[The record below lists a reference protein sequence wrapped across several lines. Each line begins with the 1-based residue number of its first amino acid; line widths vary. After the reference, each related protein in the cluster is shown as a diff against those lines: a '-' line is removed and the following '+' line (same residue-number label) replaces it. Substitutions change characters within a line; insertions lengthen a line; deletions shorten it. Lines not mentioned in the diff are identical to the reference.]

1 MLKQKKQKISAIRNP
16 RQINYGEMQKD
27 TEVWIS
33 PDGHNVIDMLTY
45 DWYYYLGSV
54 SKQVPESSIKEDGD
68 EENITVTEDENLFTS
83 PSLLPFSS
91 FTKNRMLGY
100 VDPCDSL
107 AVESLLF
114 SGSYASTFSSLHHH
128 SESALRSM
136 SSFGLPS
143 RYKGIASL
151 FCVTCVSWLYK
162 LTFNEKESGSLLF
175 FSLLQKQTD
184 DAQSYWD

>member
-1 MLKQKKQKISAIRNP
+1 MLKQKKQKTSAIRNP

-114 SGSYASTFSSLHHH
+114 SGSYASTFSSLHHQ

-136 SSFGLPS
+136 SSIGLPS
-143 RYKGIASL
+143 RYKGNLQRRPRPSFFVL
-151 FCVTCVSWLYK
+151 CYLCQ
-162 LTFNEKESGSLLF
+162 LTLH
-175 FSLLQKQTD
+175 
-184 DAQSYWD
+184 